1 MEPMKKKVMM
11 SFFTYSSGKKPWIKR
26 VRVEKIKFFAGKNIY
41 PRFLHPGIDCATSR
55 RVKMLP

>member
-26 VRVEKIKFFAGKNIY
+26 GRVEKSQI
-41 PRFLHPGIDCATSR
+41 FLPERTYTPVFCIQESIAP
-55 RVKMLP
+55 LPEA